1 MAFNRPTL
9 QELITR
15 VEGEVRSG
23 LGIVTI
29 LRRSFLSVISRVM
42 AGLSHTVLGFI
53 AYVEKQAFPDT
64 AEGEYLLRWAGIWGV
79 FQKPAT
85 YAKFRCA
92 VTGTAGTVIPA
103 ATVYRR
109 TDGVEYFTEASLTL
123 TGANDKIVLIAV
135 VAGLTGEV
143 AVSDQI
149 SILSPIAGLDSV
161 STVDLIIIEPED
173 IETLESLR
181 ARLIDRI
188 QNPPSGGAATD
199 YIQWALAVPGITRAW
214 VGPQALGPGTV
225 VVYVVNDA
233 DDPITPSPAKITE
246 VADYIEILR
255 PVTAN
260 VSVVA
265 PTLLSLNLTI
275 QIKPNTAAI
284 QNAITTEIQDLI
296 YRDAALA
303 GAYKSPGVLHT
314 GKILLS
320 RINEAI
326 SIGSGEEDH
335 LITLINGVAPADI
348 TPATGQLVVLGTITW
363 QTLA

>member
-15 VEGEVRSG
+15 VEGEIRSG
-23 LGIVTI
+23 LGIVTL
-29 LRRSFLSVISRVM
+29 LRRSFLSVIARVM

-53 AYVEKQAFPDT
+53 TYIEKQAFPDT

-92 VTGTAGTVIPA
+92 VTGTAGTVIPVS
-103 ATVYRR
+103 TIYRR
-109 TDGVEYFTEASLTL
+109 TDGVEYFTEAALTL

-149 SILSPIAGLDSV
+149 SILSPIAGLDSI

-173 IETLESLR
+173 IETIESLR

-199 YIQWALAVPGITRAW
+199 YIQWALAVPGITRSW

-225 VVYVVNDA
+225 VVYVVNDN
-233 DDPITPSPAKITE
+233 DNPITPSPAKITE
-246 VADYIEILR
+246 VADYIEVLR

-265 PTLLSLNLTI
+265 PTLLALNMTI

-284 QNAITTEIQDLI
+284 QAAITTEIQDLI

-320 RINEAI
+320 RINEAV